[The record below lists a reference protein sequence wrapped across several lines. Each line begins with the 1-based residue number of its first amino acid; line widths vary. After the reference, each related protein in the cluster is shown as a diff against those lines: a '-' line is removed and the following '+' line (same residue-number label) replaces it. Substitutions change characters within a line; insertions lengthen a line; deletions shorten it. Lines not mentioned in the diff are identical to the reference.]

1 MPAGWAP
8 GEDGGASG
16 FVGNLLG
23 AADGVGHDDAG
34 GELDLGA
41 EVAQEGDPR
50 GRDALRHREQ
60 EPVAAAR
67 GGEGQADAGAGMAR
81 HQLGCSRRQPE
92 TQAAT
97 T

>member
-1 MPAGWAP
+1 MTMPGVSSTSAP
-8 GEDGGASG
+8 RWRKRAIRAVDMLSG
-16 FVGNLLG
+16 IVSRSR
-23 AADGVGHDDAG
+23 
-34 GELDLGA
+34 
-41 EVAQEGDPR
+41 Q
-50 GRDALRHREQ
+50 EQ

-67 GGEGQADAGAGMAR
+67 GGEGQADAGGGMAR

>member
-8 GEDGGASG
+8 GEDGVASG
-16 FVGNLLG
+16 FDGDLLG
-23 AADGVGHDDAG
+23 AADGVGHEDAG

-41 EVAQEGDPR
+41 EVAQEGDPL
-50 GRDALRHREQ
+50 GRDALRHREQEQ

-67 GGEGQADAGAGMAR
+67 GGEGQADACGGMAR

-92 TQAAT
+92 T
-97 T
+97 